1 MLNGHDLR
9 RDIMQQLGQ
18 PVWMAN
24 DADCFTLSEA
34 VDGAGAGATTVF
46 GVIIGTGC
54 GGGIAVHQQL
64 LSGPNAIAGE
74 WGIIRCRAILLS
86 AMARRSPATAAKQT
100 ASKAFSPAPASPA
113 AMGNRRVRKP
123 LSPRRKTAIRA
134 HWPTGDTLSMPLPA
148 AASVINILDPQ
159 VIVLG
164 GGLSN
169 VSQIYRDLP
178 AAIVPWIF
186 SDSCRTQIKPARFGD
201 ASGVR
206 GAAWLPRL
214 ASAADGRR

>member
-1 MLNGHDLR
+1 
-9 RDIMQQLGQ
+9 
-18 PVWMAN
+18 
-24 DADCFTLSEA
+24 
-34 VDGAGAGATTVF
+34 
-46 GVIIGTGC
+46 
-54 GGGIAVHQQL
+54 
-64 LSGPNAIAGE
+64 
-74 WGIIRCRAILLS
+74 
-86 AMARRSPATAAKQT
+86 
-100 ASKAFSPAPASPA
+100 
-113 AMGNRRVRKP
+113 MGNKPVRKP

-134 HWPTGDTLSMPLPA
+134 RWPTGDTLSMPLPA

-186 SDSCRTQIKPARFGD
+186 SDTCRTQIKPARFGD

-206 GAAWLPRL
+206 GAAAASFPAPRK
-214 ASAADGRR
+214 GQR